1 MLRAFRDGT
10 PYQSEDLIGGEN
22 FAARCTRSGIGNS
35 GMCLSERRIGGAD
48 VTARFPRDWLAGT
61 ADVEAALARLLARLH
76 PQ

>member
-1 MLRAFRDGT
+1 
-10 PYQSEDLIGGEN
+10 
-22 FAARCTRSGIGNS
+22 
-35 GMCLSERRIGGAD
+35 MCLSDRRIGGAD